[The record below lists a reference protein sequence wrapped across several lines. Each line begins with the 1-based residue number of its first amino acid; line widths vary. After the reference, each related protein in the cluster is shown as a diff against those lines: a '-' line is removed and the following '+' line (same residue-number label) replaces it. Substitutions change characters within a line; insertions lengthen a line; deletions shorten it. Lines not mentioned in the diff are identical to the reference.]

1 MNNNNDTDIEGAE
14 SELLIFADHAYA
26 KVEEFVTDVTDGSGD
41 IQVDLP
47 DPDTDSAYK
56 CDD

>member
-26 KVEEFVTDVTDGSGD
+26 KVEEFATDVTEGSGTSRWTS
-41 IQVDLP
+41 QTLTPTALP
-47 DPDTDSAYK
+47 RSR
-56 CDD
+56 

>member
-26 KVEEFVTDVTDGSGD
+26 NVEIRD
-41 IQVDLP
+41 
-47 DPDTDSAYK
+47 
-56 CDD
+56 